1 METVTTLDEIFKKA
15 SYKLENTDYIN
26 FDEAELKEEF
36 QSLLEEAIGRFDK
49 CFDDKNVDFFME
61 TIEPALTFKEF
72 KIVTDL
78 MSLYYIQ
85 RLISNITRFGDGVQL
100 TTSDYKTFSEAN
112 MLQQKQNIFNTLNSM
127 IETQMLEYGSKKAIS
142 FLNKRVGVEK

>member
-1 METVTTLDEIFKKA
+1 MNTVTTFDEIFKKA
-15 SYKLENTDYIN
+15 SYKLENTDYID

-36 QSLLEEAIGRFDK
+36 QSLLEEAFGRFDK